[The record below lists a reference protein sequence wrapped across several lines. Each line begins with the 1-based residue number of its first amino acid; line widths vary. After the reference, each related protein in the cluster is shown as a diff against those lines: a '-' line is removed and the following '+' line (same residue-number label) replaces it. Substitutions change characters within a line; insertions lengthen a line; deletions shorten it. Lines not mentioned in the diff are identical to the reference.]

1 LRPVCLGDLYK
12 KQNPVFEV
20 RRGLDSTFIVSA
32 ARMARTYLPDN
43 KQEREVFIKE
53 QQLDSMPLS
62 KRDLWDLLKG
72 IATGKLQMPDEVV
85 NERGDDERLGVVEAA
100 LSTDISSGDSLRES
114 ITKALTSPSE
124 KEAERPKA
132 KQGGFCSQ
140 ALVRDTGAT
149 RGC

>member
-1 LRPVCLGDLYK
+1 MVVISLSDGR
-12 KQNPVFEV
+12 
-20 RRGLDSTFIVSA
+20 A
-32 ARMARTYLPDN
+32 
-43 KQEREVFIKE
+43 
-53 QQLDSMPLS
+53 QLKPH
-62 KRDLWDLLKG
+62 
-72 IATGKLQMPDEVV
+72 
-85 NERGDDERLGVVEAA
+85 DERLGVVEAA
-100 LSTDISSGDSLRES
+100 MSTDISSGDSLRES